1 LEREKLLKVDFHS
14 HTIYSK
20 DSLTSITDL
29 IKAARR
35 RGLDRMVVTDHNCL
49 QGSLLAHAAAPDLVI
64 AGEEVQTLEGEFLAA
79 YVTEEVPRG
88 LDPLEALRRLRE
100 QGAFVSI
107 SHPFDP
113 RRSGWSLDRLEQLA
127 PLLDAIEV
135 GNARVLNAEDN
146 AKALAF
152 SRRMGLAG
160 NAGSDGHHPSEIGRM
175 YTLLP
180 EFQDAESL
188 REAVKSAS
196 VQGRISHPAVHLF
209 SVWARFVKA
218 WKSTSS

>member
-1 LEREKLLKVDFHS
+1 MLKVDFHS

-35 RGLDRMVVTDHNCL
+35 RGLDRIVVTDHNCL
-49 QGSLLAHAAAPDLVI
+49 QGAILARAAAPDLVI
-64 AGEEVQTLEGEFLAA
+64 IGEEVQTTEGEFLAA

-88 LDPLEALRRLRE
+88 LEPLQALRRLRE

-113 RRSGWSLDRLEQLA
+113 RRSGWTLERLEQLA
-127 PLLDAIEV
+127 PLVDAIEV
-135 GNARVLNAEDN
+135 GNARVLKSEENGRAQ
-146 AKALAF
+146 AF
-152 SRRMGLAG
+152 ARRMHLAG

-175 YTLLP
+175 HTVLP
-180 EFQDAESL
+180 EFHDAAGL
-188 REAVKSAS
+188 REAIKSAR

-209 SVWARFVKA
+209 STWARIVK
-218 WKSTSS
+218 KMRVENR